1 MKYFLMTLLFFLNL
15 FISIAVSA
23 QPLHFALFSVRDS
36 QDAFWGPVG
45 DFAQQAAKQLDIKLS
60 ILYAYSSKREM
71 LKLLTKAKG
80 YNVDAIIFPN
90 FGRVAL
96 QLMKEAEQQQI
107 PLLLFNSDLTRG
119 NKQLAGKPQQ
129 KFKYWLASLLPDD
142 QQAGYLLGKH
152 LIEQARQK
160 NFTDKNGT
168 VQIIAINGTIAD
180 TSARLRFAGLQRAIK
195 EDGNSNLLQSVYA
208 FWEQETAYY
217 KSQRL
222 SLRYPQAKVYWAAS
236 DLMAIGVKNAL
247 TKNGLRQGK
256 DYLTGGVDW
265 SKEGLAAVK
274 QGQISSS
281 AGGHFMDGAWAVIML
296 YDHFNGSPL
305 SADSLYQYQSSM
317 ALITAADI
325 DLLLPHLESHDWKD
339 INFRLRSK
347 VLNKHLK
354 EYDFSPASVLEEL
367 RKAQY

>member
-1 MKYFLMTLLFFLNL
+1 MKHFLVKLFLFINL
-15 FISIAVSA
+15 FISIAVNA
-23 QPLHFALFSVRDS
+23 QPLHFVLLSGYY
-36 QDAFWGPVG
+36 QDDFWEPVE

-60 ILYAYSSKREM
+60 ILYTNDSKREM
-71 LKLLTKAKG
+71 LKLLSKVKELNA
-80 YNVDAIIFPN
+80 DAVIFPN
-90 FGRVAL
+90 FSRVAL

-107 PLLLFNSDLTRG
+107 PLLLFNSDLTEP

-142 QQAGYLLGKH
+142 HQAGYLLGKH

-160 NFTDKNGT
+160 NFADKNGT
-168 VQIIAINGTIAD
+168 VQIIAIKGTIAD
-180 TSARLRFAGLQRAIK
+180 TPTRLRFAGLERAIK
-195 EDGNSNLLQSVYA
+195 EDGNSKLLQSVYA
-208 FWEQETAYY
+208 FWDQQQAYY

-236 DLMAIGVKNAL
+236 DLMAIGVNNEL
-247 TKNGLRQGK
+247 TENGLRQGK

-265 SKEGLAAVK
+265 SEKGLAAIK
-274 QGQISSS
+274 QGKISTS

-305 SADSLYQYQSSM
+305 NADSFYQFQSPM
-317 ALITAADI
+317 TLITSSDI
-325 DLLLPHLESHDWKD
+325 DLLLPHLESHDWKN

-347 VLNKHLK
+347 VFNKHLK
-354 EYDFSPASVLEEL
+354 EYDFSPASILEEL
-367 RKAQY
+367 RKAQD